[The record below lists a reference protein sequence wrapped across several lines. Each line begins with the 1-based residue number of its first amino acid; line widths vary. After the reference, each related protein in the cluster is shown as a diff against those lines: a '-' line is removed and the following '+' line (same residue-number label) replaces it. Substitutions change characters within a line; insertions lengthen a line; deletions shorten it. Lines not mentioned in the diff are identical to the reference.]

1 MKMFE
6 IYLILLTELNAI
18 YFYKKGLGL
27 KNILNLIFF
36 LLVEDFNS
44 CFFSNSEN
52 LIIFKLNLNLFQII
66 FLIKKVYLELKF
78 SIPETLFKEEF
89 LEKVILSLLVIFSF
103 QKNLVKVKS
112 IFSHFLSINYFHPN
126 FEPILTQPNI
136 FLFIF
141 LFLQKNSN
149 FYLYLP
155 ISVQKKISM
164 FN

>member
-6 IYLILLTELNAI
+6 IYLILLTELNSI

-27 KNILNLIFF
+27 KNILNLRFF

-89 LEKVILSLLVIFSF
+89 LEKVILSL
-103 QKNLVKVKS
+103 
-112 IFSHFLSINYFHPN
+112 
-126 FEPILTQPNI
+126 
-136 FLFIF
+136 
-141 LFLQKNSN
+141 
-149 FYLYLP
+149 
-155 ISVQKKISM
+155 
-164 FN
+164 